1 MGAAFR
7 QEVKDG
13 SEGPAPGGG
22 GSWVTGLGVGSLLGA
37 EGAGFRRAGGE
48 HNKVWL
54 PAPG

>member
-22 GSWVTGLGVGSLLGA
+22 GSWVTGLGVGSLGA
-37 EGAGFRRAGGE
+37 EVGFRRAR
-48 HNKVWL
+48 
-54 PAPG
+54 A